1 VVSKKR
7 KKSQNSMNSARCR
20 GPVGFGGGQQ
30 RAAQMAAFSC
40 FLCALFSSF
49 PLGLLLEGPFLPYS
63 AD

>member
-1 VVSKKR
+1 
-7 KKSQNSMNSARCR
+7 MNSARCR